1 MPHITLFPI
10 GELLNH
16 DNVQT
21 YYIYQKN
28 TDRPDASDRYSGI
41 VDNKDHDEDLKD
53 NVAVVNSSLEY
64 IFKLNF
70 EANPDKLMEKYLM
83 LHKLTKEIDE
93 REEREGRI

>member
-28 TDRPDASDRYSGI
+28 TDMPDSSDRYSGI
-41 VDNKDHDEDLKD
+41 IDNKDHDEDLKD
-53 NVAVVNSSLEY
+53 STPIINMKSEFILKILLENNDLQES
-64 IFKLNF
+64 FEKWSNLLNKARDF
-70 EANPDKLMEKYLM
+70 DDKE
-83 LHKLTKEIDE
+83 EIE
-93 REEREGRI
+93 S